1 MQWDRCVHGFVCVCV
16 CVWQVAEL
24 YPSLEM
30 VKETLDTFLYMM
42 CLCICVCVGQAAELY
57 LSLDMVK
64 EAIDMF
70 IAAGDW
76 NKAKKVAKELEPK

>member
-1 MQWDRCVHGFVCVCV
+1 M
-16 CVWQVAEL
+16 
-24 YPSLEM
+24 
-30 VKETLDTFLYMM
+30 
-42 CLCICVCVGQAAELY
+42 CVCVGQAAELY

>member
-1 MQWDRCVHGFVCVCV
+1 MIVMCVFIVQSEVVRCMCLCLCVCIVCVCV
-16 CVWQVAEL
+16 C
-24 YPSLEM
+24 
-30 VKETLDTFLYMM
+30 
-42 CLCICVCVGQAAELY
+42 QAAELY

-76 NKAKKVAKELEPK
+76 NKAKKVAKELEPKCVTYLHENMKGTV